1 MTKTFN
7 RAPITVSTPS
17 NSDIKQY
24 FFNQYNWK
32 GLNDDKNILAV
43 DQETFSD
50 CNNVYVDEEG
60 LLKSRPSLK
69 IKTITRKENGQEYT
83 LSNIVDAWSF
93 EDVMVYQTN
102 VNNIYYLT
110 FVNKNFENNVQ
121 VPLEYTDDGVAKYY
135 KDVKLIVADRKIFV
149 FSEHSL
155 SYYDISEN
163 IYADATDFIYVPV
176 TNVIVDGVASSST
189 EIESPNA
196 LTTSYI
202 TKYLY
207 TSTNNIDFDNFVG
220 KEINIEVDGVNYLVN
235 FVYNNE
241 LVFVNRYTGLS
252 TFNFADDKIAGKA
265 AEGLPLVEVSETESM
280 LVSSYSYT
288 IDEETKIPTINWNI
302 YHTVDGITFTQLPET
317 DGIIGLPKISRDGI
331 YAFVFKNDGP
341 YVYSLLKSTEE
352 ETKKYS
358 VWTNL
363 LNAVN
368 GEEYTNLN
376 LSLNKINDH
385 GNEFNQS
392 RVVNGYFRDDSVFA
406 FTYGIDLINKN
417 LNEDPEYRDFYCVYS
432 VGDGHIYR
440 KAIFESSPGTVYNYE
455 PLSNN
460 ITQNIATNLSPGL
473 VITPSLSNMT
483 IQYVDTVDT
492 SSTATTTISNLQ
504 FSYDGT
510 NNTGRLTGTVTTSDA
525 NGNVL
530 SSSSLNFTNS
540 VYDIS
545 KNWTNILDGITYAI
559 ISTPGTTSGNYNLTL
574 KITVSS
580 MQGYISDDNNSPIM
594 LGGVSASIGKT
605 SNYTP
610 NVYISSIDE
619 LNQANIIVD
628 FVANIV
634 RSVNSSMSSTYRA
647 VYAIE
652 HSTSTQRKVLFD
664 ESLSGDTRSPL
675 KNAILAVNNKYTLA
689 RVRYSSG
696 NQWTQIISIEGADSF
711 SYYVERKNYSAED
724 FYSQT
729 LVLSDPNGYLLTNSN
744 LYNTSTDYDKITP
757 IPLLFNCVP
766 VRYYYSGNTK
776 DAMYVATDNALY
788 SSNLNQVI
796 TVSELTKGKINYL
809 LPSFVT
815 ELSNYYLSNGNTLYI
830 SSPAVDI
837 SVDKSGTISKKDT
850 SFKWYLPE
858 RAKQDFDF
866 NITNLHVISNTEVAI
881 FFEHSIRYV
890 SWDNDISAYRYYK
903 SKLDVGCKSGSDVLT
918 TYDGKYTI
926 FATDRGLVAMTY
938 QEFMATTEQA
948 LSYLSDN
955 IYSVFRDFANNEPI
969 KLFKYAFWI
978 FVYKQSS
985 NKFLL
990 FDIRNSSWWPMT
1002 LLYNLDKVFKDGS
1015 ELKVLSNKNIYN
1027 IDTKETNYYDKDTTK
1042 HNISWFIKSQKLY
1055 LNAINYYKHI
1065 TNITFMSVH
1074 DMELLQSSNYNI
1086 DNSDFRLQIN
1096 NYRKRVN
1103 GNIGDDTEYVA
1114 VSYNIESIRTFV
1126 QRLNYSKVNEFEYL
1140 LSSNNN
1146 NSINIPLSLN
1156 SITIKYKIGT
1166 QVR

>member
-7 RAPITVSTPS
+7 RAPITVQTPS
-17 NSDIKQY
+17 SSDIKQY

-69 IKTITRKENGQEYT
+69 IKTVTRTEDGQKYT
-83 LSNIVDAWSF
+83 LSNIVDVWSF

-121 VPLEYTDDGVAKYY
+121 VPLEYTDDGATKYY

-207 TSTNNIDFDNFVG
+207 TSTDNIDFDNFVG
-220 KEINIEVDGVNYLVN
+220 KEITVEVDVTNYLVN

-265 AEGLPLVEVSETESM
+265 AEGLPLVEPSETDSM

-288 IDEETKIPTINWNI
+288 IDEATKIPTITWNI
-302 YHTVDGITFTQLPET
+302 YHTVDGIIFTQLPET

-341 YVYSLLKSTEE
+341 YVYSLLKSTGKEN
-352 ETKKYS
+352 KKYGS
-358 VWTNL
+358 WTNL
-363 LNAVN
+363 LQSVN
-368 GEEYTNLN
+368 SSDYTGLN
-376 LSLNKINDH
+376 LSLNTINDV
-385 GNEFNQS
+385 GSEFNQS

-406 FTYGIDLINKN
+406 FTYGTDLINKN
-417 LNEDPEYRDFYCVYS
+417 SNEDPEYRDFYCIYS
-432 VGDGHIYR
+432 VGDGNIYK

-455 PLSNN
+455 PTTNN
-460 ITQNIATNLSPGL
+460 VIQNIIANLNPGSTTNNVLK
-473 VITPSLSNMT
+473 NMT
-483 IQYVDTVDT
+483 IQYVDTVDN

-504 FSYDGT
+504 FSYDGNHT
-510 NNTGRLTGTVTTSDA
+510 ASLTGNVVTLDSS
-525 NGNVL
+525 NNSL
-530 SSSSLNFTNS
+530 SSDTLKFTNTQ
-540 VYDIS
+540 YDIS
-545 KNWTNILDGITYAI
+545 QNWTNISNGITYTI
-559 ISTPGTTSGNYNLTL
+559 TSTPGTTSGNYKLEL
-574 KITVSS
+574 KITASS
-580 MQGYISDDNNSPIM
+580 MHGYIDNDSNSPII
-594 LGGVSASIGKT
+594 LYKNAYIGKT
-605 SNYTP
+605 SSYTP
-610 NVYISSIDE
+610 NVYIGAIDE
-619 LNQANIIVD
+619 LNNAKIIID

-634 RSVNSSMSSTYRA
+634 RGVSSSNSSTYRA

-652 HSTSTQRKVLFD
+652 HSTGSGQRIVLLG
-664 ESLSGDTRSPL
+664 ESSNDNTRSPL

-689 RVRYSSG
+689 RVRYSSD

-729 LVLSDPNGYLLTNSN
+729 LVLSDPNAYLLTNSN

-757 IPLLFNCVP
+757 IPLLFNSVP
-766 VRYYYSGNTK
+766 VKYYYSGNVK

-796 TVSELTKGKINYL
+796 TVSELTRGKINYL

-815 ELSNYYLSNGNTLYI
+815 ELSNYYLSKGNTLYI

-837 SVDKSGTISKKDT
+837 SVDKSGAVSKKDA

-903 SKLDVGCKSGSDVLT
+903 SKLDVGCKAGSDVLT

-978 FVYKQSS
+978 FVYKQGSD
-985 NKFLL
+985 KLLL
-990 FDIRNSSWWPMT
+990 FDIRNSSWWPMS
-1002 LLYNLDKVFKDGS
+1002 LLHSVTKIFKDS
-1015 ELKVLSNKNIYN
+1015 DKLEVLLNKNVYKV
-1027 IDTKETNYYDKDTTK
+1027 DTKETNYYDKDTTK

-1140 LSSNNN
+1140 LSSNNS

>member
-7 RAPITVSTPS
+7 RAPITVQTPS
-17 NSDIKQY
+17 SSDIKQY

-32 GLNDDKNILAV
+32 GLNDDKNVLTV

-102 VNNIYYLT
+102 VNDIYYLT

-121 VPLEYTDDGVAKYY
+121 VSLEYIDDGVTKYY
-135 KDVKLIVADRKIFV
+135 KDIKLIVADRKIFV

-207 TSTNNIDFDNFVG
+207 TSTDNIDFDNFVG
-220 KEINIEVDGVNYLVN
+220 KEITVEVDGTNYLVN

-265 AEGLPLVEVSETESM
+265 AEGLPLVEPSETDSM

-288 IDEETKIPTINWNI
+288 IDEETKIPTITWNI
-302 YHTVDGITFTQLPET
+302 YHTVDGIIFTQLPET

-341 YVYSLLKSTEE
+341 YVYSLLKSTAEE
-352 ETKKYS
+352 NKKYN

-363 LNAVN
+363 LQSVN
-368 GEEYTNLN
+368 SSDYNSLN
-376 LSLNKINDH
+376 LSLNTINDI
-385 GNEFNQS
+385 GSEFNQS

-406 FTYGIDLINKN
+406 FTYGTDLINKN
-417 LNEDPEYRDFYCVYS
+417 SNEDPEYRDFYCIYS
-432 VGDGHIYR
+432 VGDGNIYK
-440 KAIFESSPGTVYNYE
+440 KAIFESSPGTVYNYV
-455 PLSNN
+455 PTINN
-460 ITQNIATNLSPGL
+460 VTRTIATNLSPGL
-473 VITPSLSNMT
+473 VINPVLSNVT
-483 IQYVDTVDT
+483 IEYVDTVDN
-492 SSTATTTISNLQ
+492 SSTATTTISNLK
-504 FSYDGT
+504 FSYDGNHT
-510 NNTGRLTGTVTTSDA
+510 ASLTGNVVTLDSS
-525 NGNVL
+525 NNSL
-530 SSSSLNFTNS
+530 SSDTLNFTNTA
-540 VYDIS
+540 YDIS
-545 KNWTNILDGITYAI
+545 QNWTNISNGITYTI
-559 ISTPGTTSGNYNLTL
+559 TSTPGTTSGNYNLEL
-574 KITVSS
+574 KITASS
-580 MQGYISDDNNSPIM
+580 MHGYINNDSNSPII
-594 LGGVSASIGKT
+594 LYENAYIGKT
-605 SNYTP
+605 SSYTP
-610 NVYISSIDE
+610 NVYIGAIDE
-619 LNQANIIVD
+619 LNNAKIIID
-628 FVANIV
+628 FVATIV
-634 RSVNSSMSSTYRA
+634 RGVSSSKSSTYRA

-652 HSTSTQRKVLFD
+652 HSTGSQRIVLLG
-664 ESLSGDTRSPL
+664 ESSNDNTRSPL
-675 KNAILAVNNKYTLA
+675 KNAVLVTNNKYVFA
-689 RVRYSSG
+689 RVVYSNG
-696 NQWTQIISIEGADSF
+696 NQGTQITSVEGSESVNYSVDN
-711 SYYVERKNYSAED
+711 KNYSAED

-729 LVLSDPNGYLLTNSN
+729 LVLSDPNGYLLTNNN
-744 LYNTSTDYDKITP
+744 LYNTDYNEKTK

-766 VRYYYSGNTK
+766 IRYYYSGNTK

-796 TVSELTKGKINYL
+796 TVSELTKGKTNYL

-815 ELSNYYLSNGNTLYI
+815 ELSNYYLSKGNTLYI

-837 SVDKSGTISKKDT
+837 SVDKSGTVSKKDA

-890 SWDNDISAYRYYK
+890 SWDSDISAYRYYK
-903 SKLDVGCKSGSDVLT
+903 SKLDVGCKNGSDVLT

-926 FATDRGLVAMTY
+926 FASERGLVAMTY

-955 IYSVFRDFANNEPI
+955 IYSVFQDFANNEPI

-978 FVYKQSS
+978 FVYKQGS
-985 NKFLL
+985 NKLLL
-990 FDIRNSSWWPMT
+990 FDIRNSSWWPMS
-1002 LLYNLDKVFKDGS
+1002 LLHSVTKIFKDS
-1015 ELKVLSNKNIYN
+1015 DKLEVLLNKNVYKV
-1027 IDTKETNYYDKDTTK
+1027 DTKETNYYDKDTTK

-1086 DNSDFRLQIN
+1086 DNSDFRLQVN

-1140 LSSNNN
+1140 LSSNNS
-1146 NSINIPLSLN
+1146 NSVNIPLSLN

>member
-7 RAPITVSTPS
+7 RAPITVQTPS
-17 NSDIKQY
+17 SSDIKQY

-102 VNNIYYLT
+102 VNDIYYLT

-207 TSTNNIDFDNFVG
+207 TSTDNIDFDNFVG
-220 KEINIEVDGVNYLVN
+220 KEITVEVDGTNYLVN

-265 AEGLPLVEVSETESM
+265 AEGLPLVEPSETDSM

-288 IDEETKIPTINWNI
+288 IDEATKIPTITWNI
-302 YHTVDGITFTQLPET
+302 YHTVDGIIFTQLPET
-317 DGIIGLPKISRDGI
+317 GGIIGLPKISRDGI

-341 YVYSLLKSTEE
+341 YVYSLLKSTGEE
-352 ETKKYS
+352 NKKYS

-363 LNAVN
+363 LQRVN
-368 GEEYTNLN
+368 ESQYNGLN
-376 LSLNKINDH
+376 LSLNTVNDI
-385 GNEFNQS
+385 GSEFNQS

-406 FTYGIDLINKN
+406 FTYGTDLINKN
-417 LNEDPEYRDFYCVYS
+417 SNEDPEYRDFYCIYS
-432 VGDGHIYR
+432 VGDGNIYK
-440 KAIFESSPGTVYNYE
+440 KAIFESSPGTVYNYV
-455 PLSNN
+455 PTTNN
-460 ITQNIATNLSPGL
+460 VTQTIATNLSPGL
-473 VITPSLSNMT
+473 AINPTLSNVT
-483 IQYVDTVDT
+483 IQYVDTVDN
-492 SSTATTTISNLQ
+492 SSTATTTISNLK
-504 FSYDGT
+504 FLYDGT
-510 NNTGRLTGTVTTSDA
+510 SGSASLTGNVVTLDS
-525 NGNVL
+525 GNNSL
-530 SSSSLNFTNS
+530 SSDTLNFTNTA
-540 VYDIS
+540 YDIS
-545 KNWTNILDGITYAI
+545 QNWTNISNGITYTVT
-559 ISTPGTTSGNYNLTL
+559 STPGTTSGNYNLEL

-580 MQGYISDDNNSPIM
+580 MHGYINNDSNSPII
-594 LGGVSASIGKT
+594 LNESAYIGKT
-605 SNYTP
+605 SSYTP
-610 NVYISSIDE
+610 NVYIGVADE
-619 LNQANIIVD
+619 LNNAKIIID
-628 FVANIV
+628 FVATIV
-634 RSVNSSMSSTYRA
+634 RSVSSSNNSTYRA

-652 HSTSTQRKVLFD
+652 HSTGSGQRIVLFD
-664 ESLSGDTRSPL
+664 SSDDNTRSPL
-675 KNAILAVNNKYTLA
+675 KNAILVTNNKYIFA
-689 RVRYSSG
+689 RVRCSRD
-696 NQWTQIISIEGADSF
+696 NQWTQITSVEGSN
-711 SYYVERKNYSAED
+711 SVTYEVERKNYSAED

-729 LVLSDPNGYLLTNSN
+729 LVLSDPNGYLLTNNN
-744 LYNTSTDYDKITP
+744 LYNTDYNEKTK

-766 VRYYYSGNTK
+766 VKYYYSGNTK

-788 SSNLNQVI
+788 SSNLNQII

-815 ELSNYYLSNGNTLYI
+815 ELSNYYLSKGNTLYI

-837 SVDKSGTISKKDT
+837 SVDKSGTVSKKDA

-903 SKLDVGCKSGSDVLT
+903 SKLDVGCKAGSDVLT

-926 FATDRGLVAMTY
+926 FATERGLVAMTY

-978 FVYKQSS
+978 FVYKQGSD
-985 NKFLL
+985 KLLL
-990 FDIRNSSWWPMT
+990 FDIRNSSWWPMS
-1002 LLYNLDKVFKDGS
+1002 LLHSVTKIFKDNDKL
-1015 ELKVLSNKNIYN
+1015 EVLLNKNVYKV
-1027 IDTKETNYYDKDTTK
+1027 DTKETNYYDKDTTK

-1140 LSSNNN
+1140 LSSNNS

>member
-17 NSDIKQY
+17 GSDIKQY

-32 GLNDDKNILAV
+32 GLNDDKNVLTV

-102 VNNIYYLT
+102 VNDIYYLT

-207 TSTNNIDFDNFVG
+207 TSTDNIDFDNFVG
-220 KEINIEVDGVNYLVN
+220 KEITVEVDGTNYLVN

-265 AEGLPLVEVSETESM
+265 AEGLPLIEASETDSM

-288 IDEETKIPTINWNI
+288 IDKTTKIPTITWNI
-302 YHTVDGITFTQLPET
+302 YHTVDGIIFTQLPET
-317 DGIIGLPKISRDGI
+317 NGIIGLPKISRDGI

-341 YVYSLLKSTEE
+341 YVYSLLKSTGEE
-352 ETKKYS
+352 NKKYS

-363 LNAVN
+363 LQRVN
-368 GEEYTNLN
+368 ESQYNSLN
-376 LSLNKINDH
+376 LSLNTINDV
-385 GNEFNQS
+385 GSEFNQS

-406 FTYGIDLINKN
+406 FTYGTDLINKN
-417 LNEDPEYRDFYCVYS
+417 SNEDPEYRDFYCIYS
-432 VGDGHIYR
+432 VGDGNIYK
-440 KAIFESSPGTVYNYE
+440 KAIFESSPGTVYNYV
-455 PLSNN
+455 PTTNN
-460 ITQNIATNLSPGL
+460 VTRTIATNLSPGL
-473 VITPSLSNMT
+473 AINPTLSNVT
-483 IQYVDTVDT
+483 IQYVDTVDN

-510 NNTGRLTGTVTTSDA
+510 SGSASLTGNVVTLDSS
-525 NGNVL
+525 NNSL
-530 SSSSLNFTNS
+530 SSDTLNFTNTA
-540 VYDIS
+540 YDIS
-545 KNWTNILDGITYAI
+545 QNWTNISNGITYTVT
-559 ISTPGTTSGNYNLTL
+559 STPGTTSGNYNLEL
-574 KITVSS
+574 KITASS
-580 MQGYISDDNNSPIM
+580 IHGYLSNDSNSPII
-594 LGGVSASIGKT
+594 LNKGAYIGKT
-605 SNYTP
+605 SSYTP
-610 NVYISSIDE
+610 NIYIGVADE
-619 LNQANIIVD
+619 LNNAKIIID
-628 FVANIV
+628 FVATIV
-634 RSVNSSMSSTYRA
+634 RSVSSSESSIYRA

-652 HSTSTQRKVLFD
+652 HSTGSGQRIVLFD
-664 ESLSGDTRSPL
+664 SSDDNTRSPL
-675 KNAILAVNNKYTLA
+675 KNAILVTNNKYIFA
-689 RVRYSSG
+689 RVRCSRD
-696 NQWTQIISIEGADSF
+696 NQWTQITSVEGSDSVT
-711 SYYVERKNYSAED
+711 YEVERKNYSAED

-729 LVLSDPNGYLLTNSN
+729 LVLSDPNGYLLTNDN
-744 LYNTSTDYDKITP
+744 LYNTDYNEKTK

-815 ELSNYYLSNGNTLYI
+815 ELSNYYLSKGNTLYI
-830 SSPAVDI
+830 SSPAIDI
-837 SVDKSGTISKKDT
+837 SVDKSGTVSKKDA

-890 SWDNDISAYRYYK
+890 SWDSDVSAYRYYK
-903 SKLDVGCKSGSDVLT
+903 SKLDVGCKAGSDVLT

-926 FATDRGLVAMTY
+926 FATERGLVAMTY

-955 IYSVFRDFANNEPI
+955 IYSVFQDFANNEPI

-978 FVYKQSS
+978 FVYKQGSD
-985 NKFLL
+985 KLLL
-990 FDIRNSSWWPMT
+990 FDIRNSSWWPMS
-1002 LLYNLDKVFKDGS
+1002 LLHSVTKIFKDS
-1015 ELKVLSNKNIYN
+1015 DKLEVLLNKNVYKV
-1027 IDTKETNYYDKDTTK
+1027 DTKETNYYDKDTTK

-1086 DNSDFRLQIN
+1086 DNSDFRLQVN
-1096 NYRKRVN
+1096 NYRKRVD

-1140 LSSNNN
+1140 LSSNNS
-1146 NSINIPLSLN
+1146 NSVNIPLSLN

>member
-17 NSDIKQY
+17 GSDIKQY

-32 GLNDDKNILAV
+32 GLNDDKNVLTV

-83 LSNIVDAWSF
+83 LSNIVNAWSF

-102 VNNIYYLT
+102 VNDIYYLT

-121 VPLEYTDDGVAKYY
+121 VSLEYTDDGVTKYY
-135 KDVKLIVADRKIFV
+135 KDVKLIVADRKIFI

-207 TSTNNIDFDNFVG
+207 TSTDNIDFDNFVG
-220 KEINIEVDGVNYLVN
+220 KEITVEVDGTNYLVN

-265 AEGLPLVEVSETESM
+265 AEGLPLVEPSETDSM

-288 IDEETKIPTINWNI
+288 IDEATKIPTITWNI
-302 YHTVDGITFTQLPET
+302 YHTVDGIIFTQLPET
-317 DGIIGLPKISRDGI
+317 NGIIGLPKISRDGI

-341 YVYSLLKSTEE
+341 YVYSLLKSTGEE
-352 ETKKYS
+352 NKKYS
-358 VWTNL
+358 SWTNL
-363 LNAVN
+363 LQRVN
-368 GEEYTNLN
+368 ESQYNGLN
-376 LSLNKINDH
+376 LSLNTINDI
-385 GNEFNQS
+385 GSEFNQS

-406 FTYGIDLINKN
+406 FTYGTDLINKN
-417 LNEDPEYRDFYCVYS
+417 SNEDPEYRDFYCIYS
-432 VGDGHIYR
+432 VGDGNIYK
-440 KAIFESSPGTVYNYE
+440 KAIFESSPGTVYNYV
-455 PLSNN
+455 PTTNN
-460 ITQNIATNLSPGL
+460 VTQTIATNLNPGL
-473 VITPSLSNMT
+473 VINPVLSNVT

-492 SSTATTTISNLQ
+492 SSTATTTVSNLK
-504 FSYDGT
+504 FSYDGNHT
-510 NNTGRLTGTVTTSDA
+510 ASLTGNVVTLDSS
-525 NGNVL
+525 NNSL
-530 SSSSLNFTNS
+530 SSDTLNFTNTA
-540 VYDIS
+540 YDIS
-545 KNWTNILDGITYAI
+545 QNWTNISNGITYTVT
-559 ISTPGTTSGNYNLTL
+559 STPGTTSGNYNLEL
-574 KITVSS
+574 KITASS
-580 MQGYISDDNNSPIM
+580 MQGYINNDSNSPII
-594 LGGVSASIGKT
+594 LNEGAYIGKT
-605 SNYTP
+605 SSYTP
-610 NVYISSIDE
+610 NIYIGVADE
-619 LNQANIIVD
+619 LNNAKIIID
-628 FVANIV
+628 FVATIV
-634 RSVNSSMSSTYRA
+634 RSVSSSTNSIYRA

-652 HSTSTQRKVLFD
+652 HSTGSGQRITLFD
-664 ESLSGDTRSPL
+664 SPDDNTRSPL
-675 KNAILAVNNKYTLA
+675 KNAILVTNNKYVFA
-689 RVRYSSG
+689 RVRCSRD
-696 NQWTQIISIEGADSF
+696 NQLTQITSVEGSN
-711 SYYVERKNYSAED
+711 SVKYEVERKNYSAED

-729 LVLSDPNGYLLTNSN
+729 LVLSDPNGYLLTNNN
-744 LYNTSTDYDKITP
+744 LYNTDYDEKTK

-788 SSNLNQVI
+788 SSSLNQVI
-796 TVSELTKGKINYL
+796 TVSELTKGKTNYL

-815 ELSNYYLSNGNTLYI
+815 ELSNYYLSKGNTLYI

-837 SVDKSGTISKKDT
+837 SVDKSGTVSKKDA

-890 SWDNDISAYRYYK
+890 SWDSDVSAYRYYK
-903 SKLDVGCKSGSDVLT
+903 SKLDVGCKNGSDVLT

-926 FATDRGLVAMTY
+926 FASERGLVAMTY

-955 IYSVFRDFANNEPI
+955 IYSVFQDFANNEPI

-978 FVYKQSS
+978 FVYKQGS
-985 NKFLL
+985 NKLLL
-990 FDIRNSSWWPMT
+990 FDIRNSSWWPMS
-1002 LLYNLDKVFKDGS
+1002 LLHPVTKIFKDRDKL
-1015 ELKVLSNKNIYN
+1015 EVLLNKNVYKV
-1027 IDTKETNYYDKDTTK
+1027 DTKETNYYDKDTTK

-1086 DNSDFRLQIN
+1086 DNSDFKLQVN

-1140 LSSNNN
+1140 LSSNNS
-1146 NSINIPLSLN
+1146 NSVNIPLSLN

>member
-102 VNNIYYLT
+102 VNDIYYLT

-121 VPLEYTDDGVAKYY
+121 VSLEYTDDGVTKYY
-135 KDVKLIVADRKIFV
+135 KDIKLIVADRKIFV

-207 TSTNNIDFDNFVG
+207 TSTDNIDFDNFVG
-220 KEINIEVDGVNYLVN
+220 KEITVEVDGTNYLVN

-265 AEGLPLVEVSETESM
+265 AEGLPLVEPSETDSM

-288 IDEETKIPTINWNI
+288 IDKTTKIPTITWNI
-302 YHTVDGITFTQLPET
+302 YHTVDGIIFTQLPET
-317 DGIIGLPKISRDGI
+317 NGIIGLPKISRDGI

-341 YVYSLLKSTEE
+341 YVYSLLKSTGEE
-352 ETKKYS
+352 NKKYGS
-358 VWTNL
+358 WTNL
-363 LNAVN
+363 LQRVN
-368 GEEYTNLN
+368 ESQYNGLN
-376 LSLNKINDH
+376 LSLNTINDV
-385 GNEFNQS
+385 GSEFNQS
-392 RVVNGYFRDDSVFA
+392 RVVNGYFRDDSIFA
-406 FTYGIDLINKN
+406 FTYGTDLINKN
-417 LNEDPEYRDFYCVYS
+417 SNEDPEYRDFYCVYS
-432 VGDGHIYR
+432 PGDGNIYK
-440 KAIFESSPGTVYNYE
+440 KAIFESSPGTVYNYV
-455 PLSNN
+455 PTTNN
-460 ITQNIATNLSPGL
+460 VTQTIATNLNPGL
-473 VITPSLSNMT
+473 VINPTLSNVT

-492 SSTATTTISNLQ
+492 SSTATTTVSNLK
-504 FSYDGT
+504 FSYDGNHT
-510 NNTGRLTGTVTTSDA
+510 ASLTGNVVTLDSS
-525 NGNVL
+525 NNSL
-530 SSSSLNFTNS
+530 SSDTLNFTNTA
-540 VYDIS
+540 YDIS
-545 KNWTNILDGITYAI
+545 QNWTNISDRITYTVT
-559 ISTPGTTSGNYNLTL
+559 STPGTTSGNYNLEL
-574 KITVSS
+574 KITASS
-580 MQGYISDDNNSPIM
+580 IHGYLSNDSNSPII
-594 LGGVSASIGKT
+594 LNKSAYIGKT
-605 SNYTP
+605 SSYTP
-610 NVYISSIDE
+610 NVYIGAIDE
-619 LNQANIIVD
+619 LNNAKIIID

-634 RSVNSSMSSTYRA
+634 RGVSSSENSIYRA

-652 HSTSTQRKVLFD
+652 HSTSSQRITLFD
-664 ESLSGDTRSPL
+664 SSDDNTRSPL
-675 KNAILAVNNKYTLA
+675 KNAILVTNNKYVFA
-689 RVRYSSG
+689 RVRCSRD
-696 NQWTQIISIEGADSF
+696 NQLTQITSVEGSN
-711 SYYVERKNYSAED
+711 SVKYEVERKNYSAED

-729 LVLSDPNGYLLTNSN
+729 LVLSDPNGYLLTNNN
-744 LYNTSTDYDKITP
+744 LYNTDYNEKTK

-788 SSNLNQVI
+788 SSSLNQVI
-796 TVSELTKGKINYL
+796 TVSELTKGKTNYL

-815 ELSNYYLSNGNTLYI
+815 ELSNYYLSKGNTLYI
-830 SSPAVDI
+830 SSPAIDI
-837 SVDKSGTISKKDT
+837 SVDKSGTVSKKDA

-903 SKLDVGCKSGSDVLT
+903 SKLDVGCKAGSDVLT

-955 IYSVFRDFANNEPI
+955 IYSVFQDFANNEPI

-978 FVYKQSS
+978 FVYKQGS
-985 NKFLL
+985 NKLLL
-990 FDIRNSSWWPMT
+990 FDIRNSSWWPMS
-1002 LLYNLDKVFKDGS
+1002 LLHSVTKIFKDS
-1015 ELKVLSNKNIYN
+1015 DKLEVLLNKNVYKV
-1027 IDTKETNYYDKDTTK
+1027 DTKETNYYDKDATK

-1086 DNSDFRLQIN
+1086 DNSDFKLQVN

-1140 LSSNNN
+1140 LSSNNS
-1146 NSINIPLSLN
+1146 NSVNIPLSLN

>member
-121 VPLEYTDDGVAKYY
+121 VSLEYTDDGVTKYY
-135 KDVKLIVADRKIFV
+135 KDIKLIVADRKIFV

-207 TSTNNIDFDNFVG
+207 TSTDNIDFDNFVG
-220 KEINIEVDGVNYLVN
+220 KEITVEVDGTNYLVN

-252 TFNFADDKIAGKA
+252 TFNFADDKIAGEA
-265 AEGLPLVEVSETESM
+265 AEGLPLVEASETDSM

-288 IDEETKIPTINWNI
+288 IDKATKIPTITWNI
-302 YHTVDGITFTQLPET
+302 YHTVDGIIFTQLPET
-317 DGIIGLPKISRDGI
+317 NGIIGLPKISRDGI

-341 YVYSLLKSTEE
+341 YVYSLLKSTGEE
-352 ETKKYS
+352 NKKYS

-363 LNAVN
+363 LQRVN
-368 GEEYTNLN
+368 ESQYNSLN
-376 LSLNKINDH
+376 LSLNTINDV
-385 GNEFNQS
+385 GSEFNQS

-406 FTYGIDLINKN
+406 FTYGTDLINKN
-417 LNEDPEYRDFYCVYS
+417 SSEDPEYRDFYCIYS
-432 VGDGHIYR
+432 VGDGNIYK
-440 KAIFESSPGTVYNYE
+440 KAIFESSPGTVYNYV
-455 PLSNN
+455 PTTNN
-460 ITQNIATNLSPGL
+460 VTQTIATNLSPGL
-473 VITPSLSNMT
+473 AINPTLSNVT
-483 IQYVDTVDT
+483 IQYVDTVDN
-492 SSTATTTISNLQ
+492 SSTATTTISNLK
-504 FSYDGT
+504 FLYDGT
-510 NNTGRLTGTVTTSDA
+510 SGSASLTGNVVTLDSS
-525 NGNVL
+525 NNSL
-530 SSSSLNFTNS
+530 SSDTLNFTNTA
-540 VYDIS
+540 YDIS
-545 KNWTNILDGITYAI
+545 QNWTNISNGITYTI
-559 ISTPGTTSGNYNLTL
+559 TSTPGTTSGNYNLEL
-574 KITVSS
+574 KITASS
-580 MQGYISDDNNSPIM
+580 IHGYLSNDSNSPII
-594 LGGVSASIGKT
+594 LNKGAYIGKT
-605 SNYTP
+605 SSYTP
-610 NVYISSIDE
+610 NIYIGVANE
-619 LNQANIIVD
+619 LNNAKIIID
-628 FVANIV
+628 FVATIV
-634 RSVNSSMSSTYRA
+634 RSVSSSTNSIYRA

-652 HSTSTQRKVLFD
+652 HSTGSGQRIVLFD
-664 ESLSGDTRSPL
+664 SSDDNTRSPL
-675 KNAILAVNNKYTLA
+675 KNAILVTNNKYIFA
-689 RVRYSSG
+689 RVRCSRD
-696 NQWTQIISIEGADSF
+696 NQWTQITSVEGSDSVNY
-711 SYYVERKNYSAED
+711 SVDNKNYSSED

-729 LVLSDPNGYLLTNSN
+729 LVLSDPNGYLLTNNN
-744 LYNTSTDYDKITP
+744 LYNTDYDEKTK

-788 SSNLNQVI
+788 SSNLNQII

-815 ELSNYYLSNGNTLYI
+815 ELSNYYLSKGNTLYI

-837 SVDKSGTISKKDT
+837 SVDKSGTVSKKDA

-903 SKLDVGCKSGSDVLT
+903 SKLDVGCKNGSDVLT

-926 FATDRGLVAMTY
+926 FASERGLVAMTY

-955 IYSVFRDFANNEPI
+955 IYSVFQDFANNEPI

-978 FVYKQSS
+978 FVYKQGSD
-985 NKFLL
+985 KLLL
-990 FDIRNSSWWPMT
+990 FDIRNSSWWPMS
-1002 LLYNLDKVFKDGS
+1002 LLHPVTKIFKDS
-1015 ELKVLSNKNIYN
+1015 DKLEVLLNKNVYKV
-1027 IDTKETNYYDKDTTK
+1027 DTKETNYYDKDTIK

-1086 DNSDFRLQIN
+1086 DNSDFRLQVN
-1096 NYRKRVN
+1096 NYRKRID

-1140 LSSNNN
+1140 LSSNNS
-1146 NSINIPLSLN
+1146 NSVNIPLSLN

>member
-32 GLNDDKNILAV
+32 GLNDDKNVLTV

-60 LLKSRPSLK
+60 LLKSRPSVK

-121 VPLEYTDDGVAKYY
+121 VPLEYTDDGVTKYY
-135 KDVKLIVADRKIFV
+135 KDIKLIVADRKIFV

-155 SYYDISEN
+155 SYYNISEN

-207 TSTNNIDFDNFVG
+207 TSTDNIDFDNFVG
-220 KEINIEVDGVNYLVN
+220 KEITVEVDGTNYLVN

-265 AEGLPLVEVSETESM
+265 AEGLPLVEPSETDSM

-288 IDEETKIPTINWNI
+288 IDEATKIPTVTWNI
-302 YHTVDGITFTQLPET
+302 YHTVDGIIFTQLPET
-317 DGIIGLPKISRDGI
+317 GGIIGLPKISRDGI

-341 YVYSLLKSTEE
+341 YVYSLLKSTGEE
-352 ETKKYS
+352 NKKYS
-358 VWTNL
+358 SWTNL
-363 LNAVN
+363 LQSVN
-368 GEEYTNLN
+368 ESQYNGLN
-376 LSLNKINDH
+376 LSLNTVNDV
-385 GNEFNQS
+385 GSEFNQS

-406 FTYGIDLINKN
+406 FTYGTDLINKN
-417 LNEDPEYRDFYCVYS
+417 SNEDPEYRDFYCVYS
-432 VGDGHIYR
+432 VGDGNIYK
-440 KAIFESSPGTVYNYE
+440 KAIFESSPGTVYNYV
-455 PLSNN
+455 PTTNN
-460 ITQNIATNLSPGL
+460 VTQTIATNLSQGL
-473 VITPSLSNMT
+473 VINPVLSNVT

-492 SSTATTTISNLQ
+492 SSTATTTISNLK
-504 FSYDGT
+504 FSYDGNHT
-510 NNTGRLTGTVTTSDA
+510 AALTGNVVTLDSS
-525 NGNVL
+525 NNSL
-530 SSSSLNFTNS
+530 SSDTLNFTNTQ
-540 VYDIS
+540 YDIS
-545 KNWTNILDGITYAI
+545 QNWTNISNGITYTVT
-559 ISTPGTTSGNYNLTL
+559 STPGTTSGNYNLEL
-574 KITVSS
+574 KITASS
-580 MQGYISDDNNSPIM
+580 IHGYLSNDSNSPII
-594 LGGVSASIGKT
+594 LNESAYIGKT
-605 SNYTP
+605 SSYTP
-610 NVYISSIDE
+610 NIYIGVADE
-619 LNQANIIVD
+619 LNNAKIIID
-628 FVANIV
+628 FVATIV
-634 RSVNSSMSSTYRA
+634 RSVNSSENSIYRA

-652 HSTSTQRKVLFD
+652 HSGSSQRITLFD
-664 ESLSGDTRSPL
+664 SSDDNTRSPL
-675 KNAILAVNNKYTLA
+675 KNAILVTNNKYILA
-689 RVRYSSG
+689 RVRCSRD
-696 NQWTQIISIEGADSF
+696 NQWTQITSVEGSN
-711 SYYVERKNYSAED
+711 SVTYEVERKNYSAED

-729 LVLSDPNGYLLTNSN
+729 LVLSDPNGYLLTNNN
-744 LYNTSTDYDKITP
+744 LYNTDYNEKTK

-766 VRYYYSGNTK
+766 VKYYYSGNAK

-788 SSNLNQVI
+788 SSNLNQII

-815 ELSNYYLSNGNTLYI
+815 ELSNYYLSKGNTLYI

-837 SVDKSGTISKKDT
+837 SVDKSGTVSKKDA

-903 SKLDVGCKSGSDVLT
+903 SKLDVGCKAGSDVLT

-926 FATDRGLVAMTY
+926 FATERGLVAMTY

-948 LSYLSDN
+948 LSYLSDS
-955 IYSVFRDFANNEPI
+955 IYSVFQDFANNEPI

-978 FVYKQSS
+978 FVYKQGSD
-985 NKFLL
+985 KLLL
-990 FDIRNSSWWPMT
+990 FDIRNSSWWPMS
-1002 LLYNLDKVFKDGS
+1002 LLHSVTKIFKDNDKL
-1015 ELKVLSNKNIYN
+1015 EVLLNKNVYKV
-1027 IDTKETNYYDKDTTK
+1027 DTKETNYYDKDTTK

-1055 LNAINYYKHI
+1055 LNAVNYYKHI

-1140 LSSNNN
+1140 LSSNNS
-1146 NSINIPLSLN
+1146 NSVNIPLSLN

>member
-7 RAPITVSTPS
+7 RAPITVQTPS
-17 NSDIKQY
+17 SSDIKQY

-32 GLNDDKNILAV
+32 GLNDDKNVLTV

-102 VNNIYYLT
+102 VNDIYYLT

-121 VPLEYTDDGVAKYY
+121 VSLEYIDDGATKYY
-135 KDVKLIVADRKIFV
+135 KDIKLIVADRKIFV

-207 TSTNNIDFDNFVG
+207 TSTDNIDFDNFVG
-220 KEINIEVDGVNYLVN
+220 KEITVEVDGTNYLVN

-265 AEGLPLVEVSETESM
+265 AEGLPLVEPSETESM

-288 IDEETKIPTINWNI
+288 IDKETKIPTITWNI
-302 YHTVDGITFTQLPET
+302 YHTVDGIIFTQLPEI

-341 YVYSLLKSTEE
+341 YVYSLLKSTAEE
-352 ETKKYS
+352 NKKYGS
-358 VWTNL
+358 WTNL
-363 LNAVN
+363 LQRINETDYN
-368 GEEYTNLN
+368 SLN
-376 LSLNKINDH
+376 LSLNTINDI
-385 GNEFNQS
+385 GSEFNQS

-406 FTYGIDLINKN
+406 FTYGTDLINKN
-417 LNEDPEYRDFYCVYS
+417 SNEDPEYRDFYCIYS
-432 VGDGHIYR
+432 VGDGNIYK
-440 KAIFESSPGTVYNYE
+440 KAIFESSPGTVYNYV
-455 PLSNN
+455 PTINN
-460 ITQNIATNLSPGL
+460 VTRTIATNLSPGL
-473 VITPSLSNMT
+473 VINPVLSNVT
-483 IQYVDTVDT
+483 IQYVDTVDN
-492 SSTATTTISNLQ
+492 SSTATTTISNLK
-504 FSYDGT
+504 FSYDG
-510 NNTGRLTGTVTTSDA
+510 NNTASLTGDVVTLDSS
-525 NGNVL
+525 NNSL
-530 SSSSLNFTNS
+530 SSDTLNFTNTA
-540 VYDIS
+540 YDIS
-545 KNWTNILDGITYAI
+545 QNWTNISNGITYTI
-559 ISTPGTTSGNYNLTL
+559 TSTPGTTSGNYNLEL
-574 KITVSS
+574 KITASS
-580 MQGYISDDNNSPIM
+580 MHGYINNDSNSPII
-594 LGGVSASIGKT
+594 LYENAYIGKT
-605 SNYTP
+605 SSYTP
-610 NVYISSIDE
+610 NIYIGVVDE
-619 LNQANIIVD
+619 SNNAKIIID
-628 FVANIV
+628 FVATIV
-634 RSVNSSMSSTYRA
+634 RGVSSSKSSTYRA

-652 HSTSTQRKVLFD
+652 HSTGSQRIVLLG
-664 ESLSGDTRSPL
+664 ESSNDNTRSPL
-675 KNAILAVNNKYTLA
+675 KNAVLVTNNKYVFA
-689 RVRYSSG
+689 RVGYSNG
-696 NQWTQIISIEGADSF
+696 NQGTQITSVEGSESVNYSVDN
-711 SYYVERKNYSAED
+711 KNYSAED

-729 LVLSDPNGYLLTNSN
+729 LVLSDPNGYLLTNNN
-744 LYNTSTDYDKITP
+744 LYNTDYNEKTK

-796 TVSELTKGKINYL
+796 TVSELTKGKTNYL

-815 ELSNYYLSNGNTLYI
+815 ELSNYYLSKGNTLYI

-837 SVDKSGTISKKDT
+837 SVDKSGAVSKKDA

-890 SWDNDISAYRYYK
+890 SWDSDVSAYRYYK
-903 SKLDVGCKSGSDVLT
+903 SKLDVGCKNGSDVLT

-926 FATDRGLVAMTY
+926 FASERGLVAMTY

-948 LSYLSDN
+948 LSYLSDS
-955 IYSVFRDFANNEPI
+955 IYSVFQDFANNEPI

-978 FVYKQSS
+978 FVYKQGSD
-985 NKFLL
+985 KLLL

-1002 LLYNLDKVFKDGS
+1002 LLHSVTKIFKD
-1015 ELKVLSNKNIYN
+1015 N
-1027 IDTKETNYYDKDTTK
+1027 DK
-1042 HNISWFIKSQKLY
+1042 LE
-1055 LNAINYYKHI
+1055 
-1065 TNITFMSVH
+1065 V
-1074 DMELLQSSNYNI
+1074 
-1086 DNSDFRLQIN
+1086 
-1096 NYRKRVN
+1096 
-1103 GNIGDDTEYVA
+1103 
-1114 VSYNIESIRTFV
+1114 
-1126 QRLNYSKVNEFEYL
+1126 
-1140 LSSNNN
+1140 
-1146 NSINIPLSLN
+1146 
-1156 SITIKYKIGT
+1156 
-1166 QVR
+1166 